1 MTKQAFV
8 SNVSY
13 RNYKLFCNSSAR
25 DFQNSAQ
32 CAYYV
37 QCSREVSE
45 DCFLHLFLKWPCS
58 MRCFMTSTKNVMK
71 KLKVHCTELPEV
83 ASLIMCALLN
93 PSTQGK
99 KEYKTV
105 ISVQAPICFNVLQF

>member
-1 MTKQAFV
+1 
-8 SNVSY
+8 
-13 RNYKLFCNSSAR
+13 
-25 DFQNSAQ
+25 
-32 CAYYV
+32 
-37 QCSREVSE
+37 
-45 DCFLHLFLKWPCS
+45 
-58 MRCFMTSTKNVMK
+58 MTSTKNVMK

>member
-1 MTKQAFV
+1 
-8 SNVSY
+8 
-13 RNYKLFCNSSAR
+13 
-25 DFQNSAQ
+25 
-32 CAYYV
+32 
-37 QCSREVSE
+37 
-45 DCFLHLFLKWPCS
+45 
-58 MRCFMTSTKNVMK
+58 MTSTKNVMK

-93 PSTQGK
+93 PSTEGK